1 MEKACA
7 DDENNNM
14 DVKEKMALNVK
25 KENAIK
31 KQIVKRSLSV
41 QINLSKSNSKFEAC
55 QKLKK
60 KKKLTTLSKKSKK
73 FGKWKR
79 IISPSDSSQSDSQN
93 TDREPEIMPFV
104 EEAEEDNHGIMS
116 DDGDEEPADTNSVVT
131 STERT
136 TRTSSKP
143 VVINKM

>member
-1 MEKACA
+1 M
-7 DDENNNM
+7 N
-14 DVKEKMALNVK
+14 
-25 KENAIK
+25 K
-31 KQIVKRSLSV
+31 KQ
-41 QINLSKSNSKFEAC
+41 KFAA
-55 QKLKK
+55 
-60 KKKLTTLSKKSKK
+60 LSKKPKK

-93 TDREPEIMPFV
+93 TDKEPEIPPFV
-104 EEAEEDNHGIMS
+104 EEAEEDYRGIVS
-116 DDGDEEPADTNSVVT
+116 DEGDEELADTNSVVT